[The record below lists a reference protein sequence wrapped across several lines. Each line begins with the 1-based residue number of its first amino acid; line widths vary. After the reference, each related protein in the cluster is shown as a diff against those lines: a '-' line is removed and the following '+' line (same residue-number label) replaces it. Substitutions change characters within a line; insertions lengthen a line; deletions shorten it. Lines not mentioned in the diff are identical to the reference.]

1 MRHEESHSGMVVKN
15 SDYATDVLSKELSLS
30 HGPEG
35 LDIDIQIHVT
45 SNTGVTTPLIEEAE
59 GHALAYN
66 DPSPLPS
73 PTVEKSLP
81 SSSSKSSLKETLLI
95 GRPEMR
101 AVLQTSILKLVG
113 FETLAVLA
121 CGPGNMM
128 DDMRAAIVD
137 AYGTGEGKVC
147 PSTLEYFE
155 ESFSW

>member
-1 MRHEESHSGMVVKN
+1 
-15 SDYATDVLSKELSLS
+15 
-30 HGPEG
+30 
-35 LDIDIQIHVT
+35 
-45 SNTGVTTPLIEEAE
+45 
-59 GHALAYN
+59 
-66 DPSPLPS
+66 
-73 PTVEKSLP
+73 
-81 SSSSKSSLKETLLI
+81 
-95 GRPEMR
+95 MR

-137 AYGTGEGKVC
+137 AYGTGEGKVG